1 MLVFFE
7 IDKINV
13 ERFYFNRLEENFD
26 TKNVVVVLEDPNELA
41 IFRKE
46 YPTIKSY
53 QFLEWIRGTSKQYK
67 NSHVFVNGN
76 RIPDLLMAKIGRE
89 NDCKVIFIQHGMYVD
104 FMKREVSLFIRKLI
118 KALRYASY
126 AIRLKKAI
134 SLFKVHVFGHSRGL
148 TSDRKELYPHS
159 AFVYSE
165 YWKGWHNDTFFFDNT
180 KSFHLLKNNDTDQN
194 VISLD
199 NTVVYCYQTL
209 VEDGRIDVSYFKK
222 VIHEIIRSVKESGL
236 NLVVKG
242 HPRMSE
248 STKEFFKEQ
257 GVDVILSGLPSG
269 GIIIGHYSTL
279 LARWVYEGDVLLI
292 VELEDH
298 DIPEPIQELATI
310 KCSFENVAEE
320 LKNLDKTRVE
330 EFKEKSDFYFNFSG
344 KECVGTIDEMLQLVP
359 QE

>member
-13 ERFYFNRLEENFD
+13 ERFYFVRLEENFD
-26 TKNVVVVLEDPNELA
+26 TENVVVVLEDPYELA

-53 QFLEWIRGTSKQYK
+53 QFLEWIRGASEQYK
-67 NSHVFVNGN
+67 NSYVFVNGN

-104 FMKREVSLFIRKLI
+104 FMKREVSLFIRKFI
-118 KALRYASY
+118 KALRYVSY

-165 YWKGWHNDTFFFDNT
+165 YWKGWHNDTFFFGNT
-180 KSFHLLKNNDTDQN
+180 ESFYLLKNNDTNQN
-194 VISLD
+194 IISLD
-199 NTVVYCYQTL
+199 NSVVYCYQTL
-209 VEDGRIDVSYFKK
+209 IEDGRIDVSYFKK
-222 VIHEIIRSVKESGL
+222 VIYEIIRSVKEAGL

-242 HPRMSE
+242 HPRMLE
-248 STKEFFKEQ
+248 STKEFFKEL
-257 GVDVILSGLPSG
+257 GVEVIMSGLPSG
-269 GIIIGHYSTL
+269 GLVIGHYSTL
-279 LARWVYEGDVLLI
+279 LARWVYEGDVLLL

-298 DIPEPIQELATI
+298 DIPEPIRNLANSVCQITEF
-310 KCSFENVAEE
+310 SRVLAQNVKRDVNE
-320 LKNLDKTRVE
+320 LKEL
-330 EFKEKSDFYFNFSG
+330 SDYYFNFSG
-344 KECVGTIDEMLQLVP
+344 SDSVYNIAEILRVCES
-359 QE
+359 

>member
-1 MLVFFE
+1 MLIFFE

-13 ERFYFNRLEENFD
+13 ERFYFSRLEENFD
-26 TKNVVVVLEDPNELA
+26 TENVVVVLEDPNELT
-41 IFRKE
+41 IFKKE

-53 QFLEWIRGTSKQYK
+53 QFLDWIRGASKQYK
-67 NSHVFVNGN
+67 NSYVFVNGN

-104 FMKREVSLFIRKLI
+104 FMKREVSLFIRKLK
-118 KALRYASY
+118 KALRYVSY
-126 AIRLKKAI
+126 AIRLKKVI

-165 YWKGWHNDTFFFDNT
+165 YWKRWHNETFFFDNT
-180 KSFHLLKNNDTDQN
+180 KSYYLLKNNDTDQN

-199 NTVVYCYQTL
+199 NSVVYCYQTL
-209 VEDGRIDVSYFKK
+209 IEDGRIDVSYFKK
-222 VIHEIIRSVKESGL
+222 VIHEIIRSVEVAGL

-248 STKEFFKEQ
+248 STKDFFEEQ
-257 GVDVILSGLPSG
+257 GVEVLLSGLPSG

-279 LARWVYEGDVLLI
+279 LARWVYEGDVLLL

-298 DIPEPIQELATI
+298 VIPEPIRNLATSVCQI
-310 KCSFENVAEE
+310 TEFSRVLTQNVKRDVYE
-320 LKNLDKTRVE
+320 LKEL
-330 EFKEKSDFYFNFSG
+330 SDYYFNFSG
-344 KECVGTIDEMLQLVP
+344 SDSVYNISEILKVCES
-359 QE
+359 